1 MGAERGRPRSA
12 PRVAVADDVEHVRQ
26 LFREYA
32 AGLGDHARYLVGFD
46 EEVAA
51 LPGGYEV
58 ILLAGAVGCVAVKRL
73 DEGACEMKRLYVSPS
88 ARGSGAGRALV
99 TAAIEHARA
108 LGYRVMRLDTLPT
121 MAAAQGLYRSLGFEE
136 IGRYNDNPA
145 PDVRFMEL
153 DLHPPP
159 AGT

>member
-1 MGAERGRPRSA
+1 VGAERGRPRSA
-12 PRVAVADDVEHVRQ
+12 PRVAVADDVEHVRR

-32 AGLGDHARYLVGFD
+32 ADLGDHARYLLDFD
-46 EEVAA
+46 DEVAA
-51 LPGGYEV
+51 LPDGYEV

-73 DEGACEMKRLYVSPS
+73 DDGACEMKRLYVSPS
-88 ARGSGAGRALV
+88 ARGTGAGRALV
-99 TAAIEHARA
+99 VAAIEQGRA

-153 DLHPPP
+153 DLRPPP

>member
-1 MGAERGRPRSA
+1 VGAERGRPRSA

-32 AGLGDHARYLVGFD
+32 AGLGDHARYLAGFD

-73 DEGACEMKRLYVSPS
+73 DEGACEMKRLYVSPL

-121 MAAAQGLYRSLGFEE
+121 MAAAQGLYGSLGFEE
-136 IGRYNDNPA
+136 VGRYNDNPA